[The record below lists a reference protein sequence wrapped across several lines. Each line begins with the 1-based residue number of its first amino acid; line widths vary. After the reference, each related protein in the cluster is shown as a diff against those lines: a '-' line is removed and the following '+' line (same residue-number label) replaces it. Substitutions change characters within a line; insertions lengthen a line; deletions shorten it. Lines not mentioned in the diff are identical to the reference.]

1 MPSAQ
6 RCAGPAAGSST
17 EQQRS
22 HRLHIGAGHA
32 RRMKIDQRSPFDVR
46 QAAPPA
52 ANTAHN
58 SAACRRVRQR
68 CRKIMKMCNEAP
80 CVPPQ
85 CWRCLRRYRH
95 CCQSATRR
103 RQVERRLLPTK
114 GHRLRPVA
122 RLKWCPVHVDGRRAP
137 GPQYEAAPST
147 KLRPV
152 LDSQYF
158 PDVSPAGS
166 PFITL
171 WAWACYQSTSF
182 PRGRAIRTQ
191 VSPGAHLGRSSHSR
205 FGFGVNLHLLNMRS
219 NLSRIYHIYHEI
231 ITKFI
236 TVLK

>member
-46 QAAPPA
+46 PAAPPA

-147 KLRPV
+147 KRRPV
-152 LDSQYF
+152 ADRPTVFS
-158 PDVSPAGS
+158 
-166 PFITL
+166 
-171 WAWACYQSTSF
+171 
-182 PRGRAIRTQ
+182 
-191 VSPGAHLGRSSHSR
+191 GAAQRR
-205 FGFGVNLHLLNMRS
+205 LHKVCNGLF
-219 NLSRIYHIYHEI
+219 
-231 ITKFI
+231 K
-236 TVLK
+236 

>member
-46 QAAPPA
+46 PAAPPA

-137 GPQYEAAPST
+137 GPKYEAAPST
-147 KLRPV
+147 KRRPTCRQKA
-152 LDSQYF
+152 LDAK
-158 PDVSPAGS
+158 V
-166 PFITL
+166 T
-171 WAWACYQSTSF
+171 
-182 PRGRAIRTQ
+182 RGGRRGGPSASRRQAETRTQ
-191 VSPGAHLGRSSHSR
+191 ATTDAHSQDNRA
-205 FGFGVNLHLLNMRS
+205 
-219 NLSRIYHIYHEI
+219 
-231 ITKFI
+231 
-236 TVLK
+236 

>member
-46 QAAPPA
+46 PAAPPA

-137 GPQYEAAPST
+137 GPKYEAAPST
-147 KLRPV
+147 KRRPV
-152 LDSQYF
+152 R
-158 PDVSPAGS
+158 AGAAELLS
-166 PFITL
+166 SGCPVTAKIEHWNTEF
-171 WAWACYQSTSF
+171 
-182 PRGRAIRTQ
+182 RARTKTDETP
-191 VSPGAHLGRSSHSR
+191 SDR
-205 FGFGVNLHLLNMRS
+205 
-219 NLSRIYHIYHEI
+219 
-231 ITKFI
+231 
-236 TVLK
+236 